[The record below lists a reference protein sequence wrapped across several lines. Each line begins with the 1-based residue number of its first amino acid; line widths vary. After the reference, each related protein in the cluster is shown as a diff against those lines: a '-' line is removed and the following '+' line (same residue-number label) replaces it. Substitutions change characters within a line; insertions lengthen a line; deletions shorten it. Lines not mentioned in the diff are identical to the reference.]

1 MTAMLRAET
10 LIWPIQDF
18 LALGGPVLS
27 VVMLATFA
35 MWLLIA
41 ERYWHFAIESRRAL
55 GRYAAT
61 WRRHCAPSGDRRR
74 QRHAM
79 RRCWLSEYHVDNERR
94 LGLIR
99 ALVKGS
105 LLLGLLGTVVGM
117 IEVFDA
123 LAATGSSDARVIAS
137 GVSKATLPT
146 MAGLVAAL
154 SGFYF
159 STHLRRK
166 EKRLLEQL
174 EKHFS

>member
-1 MTAMLRAET
+1 MTSPLRFET

-18 LALGGPVLS
+18 LALGGAVLF

-41 ERYWHFAIESRRAL
+41 ERYWYFATQSRRAL
-55 GRYAAT
+55 ARYAGA
-61 WRRHCAPSGDRRR
+61 WRRHCGSGGDQRRR
-74 QRHAM
+74 RHVM
-79 RRCWLSEYHVDNERR
+79 RRCWLSEYRVGNERR
-94 LGLIR
+94 LSLIR

-123 LAATGSSDARVIAS
+123 LAATGSSDARVIAA

-166 EKRLLEQL
+166 ERRLFERL

>member
-1 MTAMLRAET
+1 MTSPLRWET
-10 LIWPIQDF
+10 VVWPIQDF

-27 VVMLATFA
+27 VLMLVTFA

-41 ERYWHFAIESRRAL
+41 ERYWYFASVAQRAPGDHADTSSARRDAV
-55 GRYAAT
+55 
-61 WRRHCAPSGDRRR
+61 
-74 QRHAM
+74 
-79 RRCWLSEYHVDNERR
+79 RRCRLSEYRIENERR

-123 LAATGSSDARVIAS
+123 LAATGSSDARVIAA

-159 STHLRRK
+159 STDLRRR
-166 EKRLLEQL
+166 ERRLLERL
-174 EKHFS
+174 EQRFA

>member
-1 MTAMLRAET
+1 MTSSLRWET
-10 LIWPIQDF
+10 VVWPIQDF

-27 VVMLATFA
+27 VLMLVTFA

-41 ERYWHFAIESRRAL
+41 ERYWYFASAARRAP
-55 GRYAAT
+55 GD
-61 WRRHCAPSGDRRR
+61 CAEASSARRR
-74 QRHAM
+74 AVQRC
-79 RRCWLSEYHVDNERR
+79 RLSEYRIENERR

-123 LAATGSSDARVIAS
+123 LAATGSSDARVIAA

-154 SGFYF
+154 SGFYC
-159 STHLRRK
+159 STDLRRR
-166 EKRLLEQL
+166 ERRLLERL
-174 EKHFS
+174 EQRLA